1 MFIKND
7 KSYNNKE
14 LNKIKYADDNSDI
27 EDVNNIINFISN
39 NCNKL
44 IDNNLYDFLKEENY
58 NNMGTN
64 SKNKIFCFSS
74 FINSCKAYTNISDLK
89 RDFKEILN
97 SKIEDFDYYYNI
109 IYNYLNDI
117 LEIIL
122 DKQFFKEDKNH
133 SEILEITKQFT
144 KCFQFKNN
152 NYYPMKEKIFNSEF
166 QILKILKEYYIF
178 PKIFET
184 IDIINDNIKQLME
197 NIKLNNQNIVNKY
210 KYFENEKDINNNEI
224 NLHFDSYKINKSINS
239 QNNNY
244 NDSDSSLN
252 NAFIGEEEEE
262 GNIDFSN
269 NINNQINN
277 IKYNDNDNDNGND
290 KYEFSN
296 NKNNWKETQKK
307 EKYYKRKKEH
317 KKDSYNYENLMC
329 PPIKSDDSD

>member
-14 LNKIKYADDNSDI
+14 LNKIKYEDDNSDI
-27 EDVNNIINFISN
+27 EDVNNMINFISN

-44 IDNNLYDFLKEENY
+44 IDNNLYDFLKEENFK
-58 NNMGTN
+58 NMN
-64 SKNKIFCFSS
+64 IKSKNKILCFSS
-74 FINSCKAYTNISDLK
+74 FINSCKTYTNISDLK

-122 DKQFFKEDKNH
+122 DKQFFKEDKSH
-133 SEILEITKQFT
+133 SEILEISKQFT
-144 KCFQFKNN
+144 KYFQFKNN
-152 NYYPMKEKIFNSEF
+152 NYYQIKEKIFDSEC
-166 QILKILKEYYIF
+166 QILKVLKEYYIY
-178 PKIFET
+178 PKIFQT
-184 IDIINDNIKQLME
+184 IDILNGNIKQLME

-210 KYFENEKDINNNEI
+210 NYLEKEEDMDNNEI
-224 NLHFDSYKINKSINS
+224 NLHFDTYKINKPINS
-239 QNNNY
+239 QNNIHN
-244 NDSDSSLN
+244 NDDSSLN

-262 GNIDFSN
+262 GDI
-269 NINNQINN
+269 
-277 IKYNDNDNDNGND
+277 G
-290 KYEFSN
+290 FSN
-296 NKNNWKETQKK
+296 NKNNPINAIKYNKKYEFSSNKNSWEETQKN
-307 EKYYKRKKEH
+307 EKHNKRKKEH

>member
-14 LNKIKYADDNSDI
+14 LNKIKYEDDNSDI
-27 EDVNNIINFISN
+27 EDVNNMINFISN

-44 IDNNLYDFLKEENY
+44 IDNNLYDFLKEENFK
-58 NNMGTN
+58 NMN
-64 SKNKIFCFSS
+64 IKSKNKILCFSS
-74 FINSCKAYTNISDLK
+74 FINSCKTYTNISDLK

-122 DKQFFKEDKNH
+122 DKQFFKEDKSH
-133 SEILEITKQFT
+133 SEILEISKQFT
-144 KCFQFKNN
+144 KYFQFKNN
-152 NYYPMKEKIFNSEF
+152 NYYQIKEKIFDSEC
-166 QILKILKEYYIF
+166 QILKILKEYYIY
-178 PKIFET
+178 PKIFQT
-184 IDIINDNIKQLME
+184 IDILNGNIKQLME

-210 KYFENEKDINNNEI
+210 NYLEKEEDMDHNEI
-224 NLHFDSYKINKSINS
+224 NLHFDTYKINKPINS
-239 QNNNY
+239 QNNIY
-244 NDSDSSLN
+244 NNDDSSLN

-262 GNIDFSN
+262 GDINYSN
-269 NINNQINN
+269 NLNNPINN
-277 IKYNDNDNDNGND
+277 IKYSD
-290 KYEFSN
+290 KYEFSS
-296 NKNNWKETQKK
+296 NKNNWEETQKN
-307 EKYYKRKKEH
+307 EKHYKRKKEH

>member
-1 MFIKND
+1 M
-7 KSYNNKE
+7 SSNNKNRI
-14 LNKIKYADDNSDI
+14 L
-27 EDVNNIINFISN
+27 
-39 NCNKL
+39 
-44 IDNNLYDFLKEENY
+44 
-58 NNMGTN
+58 
-64 SKNKIFCFSS
+64 CFSS
-74 FINSCKAYTNISDLK
+74 FINSCKSYTNISDLK
-89 RDFKEILN
+89 RDFKEFLN

-109 IYNYLNDI
+109 ILNYLNDI
-117 LEIIL
+117 LDIIL

-152 NYYPMKEKIFNSEF
+152 NYYQIKEKIFNSEY
-166 QILKILKEYYIF
+166 QILKILKEYYIY

-210 KYFENEKDINNNEI
+210 KYFKNEKDINNNEI
-224 NLHFDSYKINKSINS
+224 HLHFDSYKINKSINS
-239 QNNNY
+239 QDNNH

-252 NAFIGEEEEE
+252 NAFIGEEEE

-269 NINNQINN
+269 NINNPINN
-277 IKYNDNDNDNGND
+277 IKYNDND

-307 EKYYKRKKEH
+307 EKYCKRKKEH

>member
-7 KSYNNKE
+7 KSYNHKE

-39 NCNKL
+39 NCNEL
-44 IDNNLYDFLKEENY
+44 INNNLYDFLKEENFK
-58 NNMGTN
+58 NMN
-64 SKNKIFCFSS
+64 IKNKNQILCFSS
-74 FINSCKAYTNISDLK
+74 FINSCKTYANISDLK

-133 SEILEITKQFT
+133 SEILEIAKQFT

-152 NYYPMKEKIFNSEF
+152 NYYQIKEKIFDSEC
-166 QILKILKEYYIF
+166 QILKALKEYYIY
-178 PKIFET
+178 PKIFQT
-184 IDIINDNIKQLME
+184 IDILNGNIKQLME

-210 KYFENEKDINNNEI
+210 NYLEKEEDIDHSEI
-224 NLHFDSYKINKSINS
+224 NLHFDTYKINKPINS
-239 QNNNY
+239 QNNIY
-244 NDSDSSLN
+244 NNDDSSLN

-262 GNIDFSN
+262 GDINYSN
-269 NINNQINN
+269 NLNNPINN
-277 IKYNDNDNDNGND
+277 IKYSD
-290 KYEFSN
+290 KYEFSS
-296 NKNNWKETQKK
+296 NKNNWEETQKN
-307 EKYYKRKKEH
+307 EKHYKRKKEH

>member
-27 EDVNNIINFISN
+27 EDVNNMINFISN

-44 IDNNLYDFLKEENY
+44 IDNNLYDFLKEENFK
-58 NNMGTN
+58 NMN
-64 SKNKIFCFSS
+64 IKSKNKILCFSS
-74 FINSCKAYTNISDLK
+74 FINSCKTYTNISDLK

-122 DKQFFKEDKNH
+122 DKQFFKEDKSH
-133 SEILEITKQFT
+133 SEILEISKQFT

-152 NYYPMKEKIFNSEF
+152 NYYQIKEKIFDSEC
-166 QILKILKEYYIF
+166 QILKVLKEYYIY
-178 PKIFET
+178 PKIFQT
-184 IDIINDNIKQLME
+184 IDILNGNIKQLME

-210 KYFENEKDINNNEI
+210 NYLEKEEDMDNNEI
-224 NLHFDSYKINKSINS
+224 NLHFDTYKINKPVNS
-239 QNNNY
+239 QNNIY
-244 NDSDSSLN
+244 NNDDSSLN

-262 GNIDFSN
+262 GDINYSN
-269 NINNQINN
+269 NLNNPINN
-277 IKYNDNDNDNGND
+277 IKYND
-290 KYEFSN
+290 KYEFSS
-296 NKNNWKETQKK
+296 NKNSWEETQKN
-307 EKYYKRKKEH
+307 EKHNKRKKEH

>member
-14 LNKIKYADDNSDI
+14 LNKIKYEDDNSDI
-27 EDVNNIINFISN
+27 EDVNNMINFISN

-44 IDNNLYDFLKEENY
+44 IDNNLYDFLKEENFK
-58 NNMGTN
+58 NMN
-64 SKNKIFCFSS
+64 IKNKNKILCFSS
-74 FINSCKAYTNISDLK
+74 FINSCKKYTNISDLK

-133 SEILEITKQFT
+133 SEILEIAKQFT

-152 NYYPMKEKIFNSEF
+152 NYYQIKEKIFDSEC
-166 QILKILKEYYIF
+166 QILKVLKEYYIY
-178 PKIFET
+178 PKIFQT
-184 IDIINDNIKQLME
+184 IDILNGNIKQLME

-210 KYFENEKDINNNEI
+210 NYLEKEEDMDNNEI
-224 NLHFDSYKINKSINS
+224 NLHFDTYKINKPINS
-239 QNNNY
+239 QNNIY
-244 NDSDSSLN
+244 NNDDSSLN

-262 GNIDFSN
+262 GDI
-269 NINNQINN
+269 
-277 IKYNDNDNDNGND
+277 G
-290 KYEFSN
+290 FSN
-296 NKNNWKETQKK
+296 NKNNPINTIKYNKKYEFSSNKNSWEETHKN
-307 EKYYKRKKEH
+307 EKHNKRKKEH

>member
-14 LNKIKYADDNSDI
+14 LNKIKYADDYSDI
-27 EDVNNIINFISN
+27 EDVKSVANFISN

-44 IDNNLYDFLKEENY
+44 IENNLYDFLKEENY
-58 NNMGTN
+58 KNL
-64 SKNKIFCFSS
+64 SKNNKTKILCFSS
-74 FINSCKAYTNISDLK
+74 FINSCKEYTNISDLK
-89 RDFKEILN
+89 RDFKEFLN

-109 IYNYLNDI
+109 ILNYLNDI
-117 LEIIL
+117 IEIIL

-133 SEILEITKQFT
+133 SEILEITKQFA

-152 NYYPMKEKIFNSEF
+152 NYYQIKEKIFNSEC
-166 QILKILKEYYIF
+166 QILKILKEYYIY

-210 KYFENEKDINNNEI
+210 KYFENEKDINSNEI

-239 QNNNY
+239 QNNNH

-252 NAFIGEEEEE
+252 NAFIGEEEE

-269 NINNQINN
+269 NINNSINN
-277 IKYNDNDNDNGND
+277 IKYNDND
-290 KYEFSN
+290 KYVFSN
-296 NKNNWKETQKK
+296 NKNNWTETKKK
-307 EKYYKRKKEH
+307 EIFYKRKKEH